1 MAKQIFIS
9 DEAYK
14 ILLAYKG
21 EYDSFS
27 NVIVRKFKKSGNAKD
42 IIDRIKKNPLDKSYF
57 IDKKLLREG
66 WKQWEKSLTK

>member
-14 ILLAYKG
+14 LLLENKR

-27 NVIVRKFKKSGNAKD
+27 NVIMRKFKKSGNVNK
-42 IIDRIKKNPLDKSYF
+42 IKIRIKKNPLKKSFSINKKILDKH
-57 IDKKLLREG
+57 
-66 WKQWEKSLTK
+66 WKQWEKSLNK

>member
-14 ILLAYKG
+14 ILLSNKG

-27 NVIVRKFKKSGNAKD
+27 NVIVRKFKKSGNFKD
-42 IIDRIKKNPLDKSYF
+42 VMKVAGKYK
-57 IDKKLLREG
+57 IDKNYLKEVRKK
-66 WKQWEKSLTK
+66 WKEWEQRFV